1 MTVRKK
7 EKVHFQIQRLKNK
20 KGIFSKKERLFVAIV
35 AELKVFFCK
44 SRRQSF

>member
-20 KGIFSKKERLFVAIV
+20 KGIFSKKESNYCKIKIV
-35 AELKVFFCK
+35 PFSKTNTSL
-44 SRRQSF
+44 

>member
-20 KGIFSKKERLFVAIV
+20 KGIFSKKKSHYCKIKIV
-35 AELKVFFCK
+35 PFSKTNTSL
-44 SRRQSF
+44 